1 MNRNS
6 REEQLILEELKRTDG
21 NISRVS
27 RVLGLDYF
35 LVKQKYG
42 DPDRYTPFR
51 PAVGPEPTDIRTL
64 GRPGFEAFVIA
75 VKKAGCRW
83 PDRFEAVI
91 EDARK
96 KFDAGTHEMFQTPN
110 DGWVV
115 QYLIPRETRAAA
127 RTFFSTMVPM

>member
-1 MNRNS
+1 MNVNS
-6 REEQLILEELKRTDG
+6 REEQLIQEELKKTDG
-21 NISRVS
+21 NISRVA

-35 LVKQKYG
+35 YIKQKYG
-42 DPDRYTPFR
+42 GTDYVPFR

-64 GRPGFEAFVIA
+64 GRPSYEPYVIA

-83 PDRFEAVI
+83 PDRFEAI
-91 EDARK
+91 IADARK

-115 QYLIPRETRAAA
+115 QYLIPRTTRAVA
-127 RTFFSTMVPM
+127 RTFFSTMVPML